1 MNEAEFIK
9 RCEND
14 PELME
19 RVKKLANA
27 DPHSFVILR
36 HPDGR
41 KEYIAI
47 DGKNMDHIVQTAKYE
62 QDYFWKDDG
71 QRRKAFNFGILELE
85 NFHEEVAEVLKG
97 S

>member
-1 MNEAEFIK
+1 MDADELK
-9 RCEND
+9 RRMDAD
-14 PELME
+14 PELAE
-19 RVKKLANA
+19 RVRKLAYA

-47 DGKNMDHIVQTAKYE
+47 DGKNIDHIVQTAKYE
-62 QDYFWKDDG
+62 QDYFWKQDG

-85 NFHEEVAEVLKG
+85 NFHEEVKEILK
-97 S
+97 